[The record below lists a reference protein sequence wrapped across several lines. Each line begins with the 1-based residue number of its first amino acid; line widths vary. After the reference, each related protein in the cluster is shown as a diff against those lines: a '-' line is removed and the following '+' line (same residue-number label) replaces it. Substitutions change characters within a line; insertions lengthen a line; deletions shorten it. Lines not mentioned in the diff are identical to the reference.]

1 MTPETALALPRTA
14 GFPVPGL
21 RVHYG
26 ASPLAP
32 PADEGLRTD
41 IVEVRT
47 LPLERK
53 PDEVGERVVAAA
65 CRGDHKAFVTI
76 MRHYDR
82 RLRLIAFRLLRD
94 RDLMDDALQ
103 DVAIKAFRA
112 LPAFRGQS
120 ALGTWLYR
128 ITYTTCLDYLRR
140 AHPVEL
146 YPSDELPEPRDV
158 GPDFAETI
166 GERDQLERKLALL
179 TPEQRLAVLLVDQEG
194 FDYRAAGEILG
205 IPAGT
210 VGSRLAV
217 ARATPRR
224 SLAPARSQGLRQ

>member
-1 MTPETALALPRTA
+1 MDTALALPRISRIPGAA
-14 GFPVPGL
+14 G
-21 RVHYG
+21 RVHYDAVSLEPG
-26 ASPLAP
+26 APREA
-32 PADEGLRTD
+32 RTD
-41 IVEVRT
+41 IAEVRT
-47 LPLERK
+47 LSIERK
-53 PDEVGERVVAAA
+53 SDEVSERVVAAA

-94 RDLMDDALQ
+94 PDLMDDALQ

-140 AHPVEL
+140 THPVEL
-146 YPSDELPEPRDV
+146 YPPDELPEPRDAV
-158 GPDFAETI
+158 ADTSETVC
-166 GERDQLERKLALL
+166 ERDQLERKLALL

-194 FDYRAAGEILG
+194 FDYKAAGDILG

-217 ARATPRR
+217 ARATLRR
-224 SLAPARSQGLRQ
+224 ALASSRPQRVRQ

>member
-1 MTPETALALPRTA
+1 MDSVLALPRTRRA
-14 GFPVPGL
+14 TSL
-21 RVHYG
+21 RDGVGCYTAPTRVRAPTPARP
-26 ASPLAP
+26 ASEVVGTLSPETNQ
-32 PADEGLRTD
+32 DE
-41 IVEVRT
+41 IAQ
-47 LPLERK
+47 
-53 PDEVGERVVAAA
+53 RVIAAA
-65 CRGDHKAFVTI
+65 CRGDHKAFVAI

-94 RDLMDDALQ
+94 PDLMDDALQ

-112 LPAFRGQS
+112 LPGFRGQA

-146 YPSDELPEPRDV
+146 CPPDELPEPRDYV
-158 GPDFAETI
+158 PDTCDAFA
-166 GERDQLERKLALL
+166 ERDQLERKLATL

-194 FDYRAAGEILG
+194 FDYKAAGEILG

-217 ARATPRR
+217 ARATLRR
-224 SLAPARSQGLRQ
+224 SLGAVRPATLRQ

>member
-1 MTPETALALPRTA
+1 MDYALALPRTKRA
-14 GFPVPGL
+14 TSPRDHTGCYTAPIPVHAPA
-21 RVHYG
+21 RARPAAEVVH
-26 ASPLAP
+26 
-32 PADEGLRTD
+32 
-41 IVEVRT
+41 T
-47 LPLERK
+47 LPREASQ
-53 PDEVGERVVAAA
+53 DEISQRVVAAA
-65 CRGDHKAFVTI
+65 CRGDHKAFVAI

-94 RDLMDDALQ
+94 PDLMDDALQ

-112 LPAFRGQS
+112 LPGFRGQS

-146 YPSDELPEPRDV
+146 YPPDELPEPRDV
-158 GPDFAETI
+158 VPDTCDTLA
-166 GERDQLERKLALL
+166 ERDQLERKLASL

-217 ARATPRR
+217 ARATLRR
-224 SLAPARSQGLRQ
+224 SLGTVRPATLKS